1 MPDIQS
7 EKRSIALKAR
17 HLLATGWCKG
27 ELAVTVKDRPCQ
39 PTCSEADRYC
49 ILGALV
55 KSAEVLNCSALALQE
70 IYDEMR
76 MNGAAAFNDRPET
89 TLNEVL
95 AYLQDYVNTKRNS
108 T

>member
-1 MPDIQS
+1 
-7 EKRSIALKAR
+7 
-17 HLLATGWCKG
+17 
-27 ELAVTVKDRPCQ
+27 
-39 PTCSEADRYC
+39 
-49 ILGALV
+49 
-55 KSAEVLNCSALALQE
+55 SALALQE